1 MENIEVI
8 LQECHT
14 TYVRRRLGGDQ
25 RLVGE
30 WHSMISSSSWY
41 AVKVFNDGH
50 DLGTQSELSDAL
62 FEVLQD
68 IS

>member
-30 WHSMISSSSWY
+30 
-41 AVKVFNDGH
+41 
-50 DLGTQSELSDAL
+50 
-62 FEVLQD
+62 
-68 IS
+68 